1 MKLRRGEYEV
11 DGTPAEV
18 AELLQRIDFGEPL
31 SEIRKLITENRK
43 LTVGDV
49 WTIPEEELRAYVRQN
64 PWHGPGFVAEHF
76 LGRNIYST
84 GEDRSVYHALYR
96 RIGNARDYWTA
107 KHPGWNKSLAV
118 PAK

>member
-1 MKLRRGEYEV
+1 MKVRRGAYEIE
-11 DGTPAEV
+11 GTPSEV
-18 AELLQRIDFGEPL
+18 ADLFRQIEFSEPI

-49 WTIPEEELRAYVRQN
+49 WTIPEEDLRTYVRQN

-76 LGRNIYST
+76 LGKNIYST
-84 GEDRSVYHALYR
+84 GEDRSIYHALYR

-107 KHPGWNKSLAV
+107 KQPGWNKHPAA